1 MTSSW
6 ILNITNYTLTCA
18 QVSDVSL
25 EAIRADEHPVLL
37 VICLS
42 LSLLFCVHFLR
53 DVVTYLAFLQLDRI
67 DLLIRLM

>member
-25 EAIRADEHPVLL
+25 EAIRADEHPVFAIYFSSSRFAVLCSLFRGTFIYL
-37 VICLS
+37 VFSNTI
-42 LSLLFCVHFLR
+42 
-53 DVVTYLAFLQLDRI
+53 
-67 DLLIRLM
+67 